1 MPNVPQQHLTPEQ
14 EREIAQHI
22 LEIEA
27 RVREIITPVPAAAAI
42 LKAHTGRTG
51 RTRAAAVDRLEA
63 ALDACEAAGA
73 RRAALREARAQWKEA
88 GDLRWKLALSA
99 TRVAYREARR
109 LAANPVLSEQDLVQE
124 GLIGLLGAAKRFE
137 PSKDIRFAT
146 YARWW
151 VRAQMT
157 RAIDLGRTV
166 RLSAGA
172 CEQLRNL
179 RKKIRAYES
188 AGVPWSASDLA
199 SDLALDPERVR
210 RLLGVGAALSLD
222 EPTDDENQ
230 SVGSTIADESFPE
243 PEAAVARLEEVDR
256 LRAALVRTLP
266 DRERRI
272 LTRRYGLGQERAHTL
287 AEIARG
293 LSLSRERVRQ
303 LERESL
309 AVLRDAGIRMDEDA
323 YEAA

>member
-1 MPNVPQQHLTPEQ
+1 MANVQQQRLTPEQ
-14 EREIAQHI
+14 EREIAQRI
-22 LEIEA
+22 LGLEEC
-27 RVREIITPVPAAAAI
+27 VRTLVASVPAAAAV
-42 LKAHTGRTG
+42 LKSKRGRTG
-51 RTRAAAVDRLEA
+51 RTRASAVDRLEA
-63 ALDACEAAGA
+63 ALEPAADETA
-73 RRAALREARAQWKEA
+73 PCAALREARAKWKEA
-88 GDLRWKLALSA
+88 QDLRWRLALSA

-109 LAANPVLSEQDLVQE
+109 LAANPVLGEQDLVQE

-151 VRAQMT
+151 VRALMT

-179 RKKIRAYES
+179 RKQSRIYEAAGVSWS
-188 AGVPWSASDLA
+188 AGELATDLG
-199 SDLALDPERVR
+199 LDTERVR

-222 EPTDDENQ
+222 EPTDDENL
-230 SVGSTIADESFPE
+230 SIGSTIADESFPE
-243 PEAAVARLEEVDR
+243 PEEAVARTEEMER

-272 LTRRYGLGQERAHTL
+272 LTRRYGLGQERPHTL

-309 AVLRDAGIRMDEDA
+309 AVLRDAGIRADDA
-323 YEAA
+323 VAA

>member
-1 MPNVPQQHLTPEQ
+1 MANVQQQRLTPEQ
-14 EREIAQHI
+14 EREIAQRI
-22 LEIEA
+22 LGLEDS
-27 RVREIITPVPAAAAI
+27 VRALVASVPEAAAV
-42 LKAHTGRTG
+42 LKSKRGRSG
-51 RTRAAAVDRLEA
+51 RTRAASVDRLEA
-63 ALDACEAAGA
+63 ALEPGVAPSCPAM
-73 RRAALREARAQWKEA
+73 RQARAKWKEA
-88 GDLRWKLALSA
+88 QDLRWRLALSA

-109 LAANPVLSEQDLVQE
+109 LAANPVLGEQDLVQE

-179 RKKIRAYES
+179 RKQIRTYEA
-188 AGVPWSASDLA
+188 AGLQWTAGDLA
-199 SDLALDPERVR
+199 SDLGLDTERVR

-230 SVGSTIADESFPE
+230 SIGSTIADDSFPE
-243 PEAAVARLEEVDR
+243 PEDAVARTEEMER
-256 LRAALVRTLP
+256 LHAALVRTLP

-272 LTRRYGLGQERAHTL
+272 LTRRYGLGQDRPHTL

-309 AVLRDAGIRMDEDA
+309 AVLRDAGIRADTN
-323 YEAA
+323 AAAA

>member
-1 MPNVPQQHLTPEQ
+1 MANVQQQRLTPDQ
-14 EREIAQHI
+14 EREIAQRI
-22 LEIEA
+22 LGLEDC
-27 RVREIITPVPAAAAI
+27 VRALVATVPEAAAVF
-42 LKAHTGRTG
+42 KSKRGRTG
-51 RTRAAAVDRLEA
+51 RTRASAVDRLEA
-63 ALDACEAAGA
+63 ALAPSDDEGVPCP
-73 RRAALREARAQWKEA
+73 ALREARAKWKEA
-88 GDLRWKLALSA
+88 QDLRWRLALSA

-109 LAANPVLSEQDLVQE
+109 LAANPVLGEQDLVQE

-179 RKKIRAYES
+179 RKQIRIYEAAGVSWS
-188 AGVPWSASDLA
+188 AGELAQDLG
-199 SDLALDPERVR
+199 LDAERVR

-230 SVGSTIADESFPE
+230 SIGSTIADDSFPE
-243 PEAAVARLEEVDR
+243 PEEAVARTEEMER

-272 LTRRYGLGQERAHTL
+272 LTRRYGLGQERPHTL

-309 AVLRDAGIRMDEDA
+309 AVLRDAGIRADDA
-323 YEAA
+323 VAA